1 MAGSI
6 SPMIEDHSSPSI
18 GSKSKAKKRRPRGV
32 IVCKNCRKRK
42 VKCDKQKPC
51 SNCIK
56 FNQSDTCCY
65 ETQNVHESKAGY
77 MEIQLPLPVTRD
89 NTNNGRREAKRNSE
103 NGNVIDVKSKNNLS
117 VSEFKKRRISDIS
130 ELEHLKERIQ
140 QLELSLI
147 SNSSQL
153 LSQADNRL
161 ITPAHGPAY
170 NLPLYHLPTLL
181 QKFTSPMAGPN
192 PNLAGT
198 VGPMSNAS
206 PNLPSK
212 LSRMPSHA
220 HAFNS
225 NVAATLPPLNQPAPN
240 NEEYLKRIQNSDPS
254 LHHSQFPFFKQ
265 KPHLSPARD
274 NSRIDGELRSM
285 KDNSFSLPSR
295 YLALPRYSE
304 APFMIGKNVVS
315 ETTDT
320 INFYEGY
327 SSIHYKDTLRR
338 LNFGPFAW
346 SSLMKR
352 DIGLRITWDYVVMG
366 KEKASSK
373 GLSAALMF
381 AHPSGDMTEENTA
394 TFISVEKDSEHLEH
408 LEHLEKRFERRALQ
422 TDGLDDVIPY
432 RAILQ
437 ARNKTNVH
445 KATLNKHAL
454 PLGLTVFDGKLD
466 RELQLMEKI
475 EVVLPKKR
483 VLWKLVHRFFQSM
496 YTYMP
501 FVDEDYFRRD
511 VEKIIGPQSY
521 DDVSVDHIKIERK
534 LDLATVG
541 LLLIILRLA
550 YLSLF
555 SNNSSLNES
564 ILNNPNPNSE
574 DKLLQYLMKNPINI
588 NTIDVATLC
597 LDQFQILRRSNF
609 NVLQLALFLRLYHIF
624 APEDGDGADG
634 GDSQVLN
641 SVLIQTAFSLGV
653 NREPD
658 QQCTDLKLNHITRKI
673 WKYLVASD
681 LHLGYSFGNRPT
693 IDDMHFDISDPIC
706 EPGSENIRDKI
717 KDRATTE
724 NLNWCSHT
732 TPKLRSILQYA
743 LDINGRI
750 SLMRLC
756 QDVSDFE
763 LHLHDNMGTLGDFI
777 VCSGMDDQDIAKRN
791 LKVKV
796 YLALKSFLI
805 SLYFHIYLY
814 YETKDVDV
822 SFFYLKKSLLT
833 TIGDIMPHYVTLL
846 GKSEVISDMIINP
859 TLEMTI
865 HKSNQIN
872 LSIIVRVNFLIF
884 HLKQSP
890 QHERLYKT
898 DKSYFNYFQLLCQ
911 LSSAVT
917 RAAEFTISAI
927 SKLSNRYYY
936 AWRITRGQTFLL
948 KTITLTQFYEENY
961 HKASQVYSI
970 RYKPEQIKEL
980 ISICEETL
988 SLFSQTEFCTYGFA
1002 KHMDEDLYKCNEPR
1016 QESIGNESNVFREP
1030 SRNSTNAEI
1039 DKIWLQVLSLKHN
1052 TTLAGNLQDAPLDSK
1067 APIPLMSSTDFGY
1080 QPPQDSSDIDPST
1093 GIDRFGYDMEMAT
1106 RFDFFSEMPFEGMLD
1121 I

>member
-1 MAGSI
+1 
-6 SPMIEDHSSPSI
+6 
-18 GSKSKAKKRRPRGV
+18 
-32 IVCKNCRKRK
+32 
-42 VKCDKQKPC
+42 
-51 SNCIK
+51 
-56 FNQSDTCCY
+56 
-65 ETQNVHESKAGY
+65 
-77 MEIQLPLPVTRD
+77 
-89 NTNNGRREAKRNSE
+89 
-103 NGNVIDVKSKNNLS
+103 
-117 VSEFKKRRISDIS
+117 
-130 ELEHLKERIQ
+130 
-140 QLELSLI
+140 
-147 SNSSQL
+147 
-153 LSQADNRL
+153 
-161 ITPAHGPAY
+161 
-170 NLPLYHLPTLL
+170 
-181 QKFTSPMAGPN
+181 
-192 PNLAGT
+192 
-198 VGPMSNAS
+198 
-206 PNLPSK
+206 
-212 LSRMPSHA
+212 MPSHA

-295 YLALPRYSE
+295 YSALPRYSE

-373 GLSAALMF
+373 GSSAALMF

-408 LEHLEKRFERRALQ
+408 LEHSEKRFERRALQ

-588 NTIDVATLC
+588 NTIDVATSC

-872 LSIIVRVNFLIF
+872 LSII
-884 HLKQSP
+884 
-890 QHERLYKT
+890 
-898 DKSYFNYFQLLCQ
+898 
-911 LSSAVT
+911 
-917 RAAEFTISAI
+917 
-927 SKLSNRYYY
+927 
-936 AWRITRGQTFLL
+936 
-948 KTITLTQFYEENY
+948 FYEENY

-988 SLFSQTEFCTYGFA
+988 SSFSQTEFCTYGFA

-1067 APIPLMSSTDFGY
+1067 APIPSMSSTDFGY